1 LRSTP
6 QAPLLRI
13 LRAGYTTELTMQ
25 LKSLE
30 DALNEENTEPAPE
43 DAWLNDVGPTSQL
56 QTKNDHKQVP
66 VLESETAEPS
76 SELETYSLIDY
87 AELLAQQNTPT
98 LILEA
103 VTPAQTETHIGPSH
117 RLWPLMLRLSEHI
130 WQQLHQKPASGGV
143 HESSLIEFVH
153 NRSLDALRLDDTV
166 SDLSEVEQLSH
177 GIVEEVLGYGPL
189 EAFMDNEDISA
200 ITVINPHLTYVVRN
214 NKLQEIPDC
223 FEDERHILRIIENM
237 LRCAG
242 QRLEPG
248 RPMAE
253 IRLRDGTYISIAMPP
268 YALHGPTIT
277 IRKSSHKL
285 LAMANLIQLGS
296 MTQEM
301 ADFLAAC
308 VQARLNIL
316 ICGGIGSGRTTLLNA
331 LGSCIPADERIVTI
345 ENVAELQLNQK
356 QVIALEAQLID
367 PDNAKSVTM
376 HDLVLH
382 ALRIRPEHLI
392 VGECRGSEVV
402 ELLRAM
408 YSGCSGILTSIYAHN
423 LRDCLT
429 RLEVMCQLG
438 GLNLPT
444 STIRAQIAG
453 ALDLVVYITR
463 LRDGSHKIINI
474 AEVQGLENNS
484 IRLQNIFH
492 YQETEL
498 DTATGMMQGTFKPG
512 GFRPHCLTKLEAANI
527 QLPRE
532 IFMARTH

>member
-1 LRSTP
+1 
-6 QAPLLRI
+6 
-13 LRAGYTTELTMQ
+13 MQ

-30 DALNEENTEPAPE
+30 DALNEENTEPVPE

-87 AELLAQQNTPT
+87 AEFLEQQDTPT
-98 LILEA
+98 QILEA
-103 VTPAQTETHIGPSH
+103 VAPAQTETQIGPSH

-130 WQQLHQKPASGGV
+130 WQQLHQRPAEGGV

-153 NRSLDALRLDDTV
+153 NRSLDALRLDGTV

-189 EAFMDNEDISA
+189 EAFMSSEDISE
-200 ITVINPHLTYVVRN
+200 ITVINPHLTYIVRN

-223 FEDERHILRIIENM
+223 FEDERHMLRIIENM
-237 LRCAG
+237 LHCAG

-248 RPMAE
+248 RPMTE
-253 IRLRDGTYISIAMPP
+253 IRLRDGTSISIAMPP

-277 IRKSSHKL
+277 IRKSSRKL
-285 LAMANLIQLGS
+285 LTFADLIQLGS

-308 VQARLNIL
+308 VQARLNIV

-331 LGSCIPADERIVTI
+331 LGSCIPADQRIVTI
-345 ENVAELQLNQK
+345 EDIAELQLNQK
-356 QVIALEAQLID
+356 QVVALEARSTN
-367 PDNAKSVTM
+367 PDNARSATM
-376 HDLVLH
+376 RDLLLH

-392 VGECRGSEVV
+392 VGECRGSEVG
-402 ELLRAM
+402 ELLEAM
-408 YSGCSGILTSIYAHN
+408 YSGRSGVLTSIFAHN
-423 LRDCLT
+423 LRDCFT
-429 RLEVMCQLG
+429 RLKVMCQLG
-438 GLNLPT
+438 DLHLP
-444 STIRAQIAG
+444 SSIIRAQIAG
-453 ALDLVVYITR
+453 SLDLVVYISR

-474 AEVQGLENNS
+474 AEIQGLENDS

-498 DTATGMMQGTFKPG
+498 DTATGMMQGIFKPG
-512 GFRPHCLTKLEAANI
+512 GFRPHCMTKLEAANI

-532 IFMARTH
+532 MFMAHPH